1 MATKQLTELPGWV
14 RRVLELWGVLPSV
27 VLDLYNKYADDLELP
42 ESWNA
47 EVREAIEAF
56 AASLPISVDGAVVI
70 LTTIVAELR
79 SGKPGYSADFP
90 GLG

>member
-1 MATKQLTELPGWV
+1 MATKQLTELPAWV
-14 RRVLELWGVLPSV
+14 RRVLELWGVLPQI

-42 ESWNA
+42 ETWNA

-79 SGKPGYSADFP
+79 SGKPGYNPDFP